1 MSVPQPDTTPR
12 DPGVRVRFA
21 PSPTGY
27 LHVGGART
35 ALFNWLF
42 ARHHGGTFFLRIE
55 DTDRTRSTE
64 EAIAAILDGMTWL
77 GLTWDRWEKAP
88 SSAPI
93 RQTDRL
99 TLYQSR
105 AQQLFDAGMTYRCYC
120 TAEELDAR
128 RQEALKRGDVPK
140 YDGRCRS
147 LTHDDGRQHSSVTLD
162 GRPFALRFKTPQ
174 EGETVVDDL
183 VKGRIVFENR
193 QLDDLIILRSD
204 RTPTY
209 NFCVVVDDVDMDI
222 THVIRGDDHLNN
234 TPRQIQLYRAFDFA
248 LPRFAHLSMILG
260 PDKARLSKRHGAT
273 AVQAYREMGYL
284 PDALVNYLV
293 RLGWSHGDQEVF
305 TRDELIARF
314 SLDHITSSPAVFN
327 AEKLLWLNATYLKT
341 ADPKAILPALR
352 ALLATRGIGSTV
364 SDERIADVFL
374 AHRERARTLVEIADA
389 VMMYVP
395 GLRQIDA
402 EAGQKFLTPDAL
414 PFLKRVC
421 DLLRAAPFEKP
432 AQEQIFATMMA
443 ETGQKMAK
451 LAQPLRVAL
460 TGKSVSPG
468 IYDVLRLLGK
478 DEALARVTS
487 VIRALEEGQPEWL
500 KP

>member
-1 MSVPQPDTTPR
+1 MSAPQPDTAPR

-64 EAIAAILDGMTWL
+64 EAIEAILDGMTWL

-88 SSAPI
+88 GPAPI

-99 TLYQSR
+99 ALYQAK
-105 AQQLFDAGMTYRCYC
+105 AQRLFDAGMAYRCYC
-120 TAEELDAR
+120 TAEELEAR

-147 LTHDDGRQHSSVTLD
+147 ITHHD

-204 RTPTY
+204 HTPTY
-209 NFCVVVDDVDMDI
+209 NFCVVVDDIDMAI

-234 TPRQIQLYRAFDFA
+234 TPRQIQLYRAFEFP

-305 TRDELIARF
+305 TREELIAQF
-314 SLDHITSSPAVFN
+314 GLDHITSSPAVFN
-327 AEKLLWLNATYLKT
+327 AEKLLWLNAMYVKT
-341 ADPKAILPALR
+341 TDPKAILPAVR
-352 ALLATRGIGSTV
+352 DLLAARGVGGAV
-364 SDERIADVFL
+364 RDDRIVDVFL
-374 AHRERARTLVEIADA
+374 AHRERARTLVEIVDA

-395 GLRQIDA
+395 GHRQIDA
-402 EAGQKFLTPDAL
+402 EAGRKFLTPDTL
-414 PFLKRVC
+414 PFLKRSFE
-421 DLLRAAPFEKP
+421 LLSAAPFDKP

-443 ETGQKMAK
+443 ETGHKMAK

-487 VIRALEEGQPEWL
+487 VIKALEEGKPEWL
-500 KP
+500 AS